1 MLKAAGLG
9 LLFHS
14 RPKHTMLHRV
24 CCQVLEAINVP
35 RMGWF
40 GGGADPF
47 VRCVAGKPDW
57 LVHGEGG
64 SMFAVSS
71 GSLCVLP
78 SCIVQAVGAGEQP
91 LQDHCQGK
99 LCLLGEGWAA
109 SSRSTFGSGAVH
121 ARPAVCVIC
130 CPVTGRPCTH
140 PLLPCCRLQSRT
152 LSPEWRESFTLIV
165 HSTRYQTLTLV
176 LFDSGGQAWGLG
188 CCGCAG
194 VTGYSRGGQAPAC
207 DWLQADLAGDQC

>member
-1 MLKAAGLG
+1 M
-9 LLFHS
+9 
-14 RPKHTMLHRV
+14 
-24 CCQVLEAINVP
+24 P

-71 GSLCVLP
+71 GSLCMLP

-91 LQDHCQGK
+91 LQDHRQGK

-140 PLLPCCRLQSRT
+140 PLLPCCRPQSRT

-176 LFDSGGQAWGLG
+176 LFDSGGQAGRLGLWVCRCHRLQQERPSG
-188 CCGCAG
+188 QHAIVHRRTRSGPHANQSALYTCTACRQPAAG
-194 VTGYSRGGQAPAC
+194 RG
-207 DWLQADLAGDQC
+207 DWAG